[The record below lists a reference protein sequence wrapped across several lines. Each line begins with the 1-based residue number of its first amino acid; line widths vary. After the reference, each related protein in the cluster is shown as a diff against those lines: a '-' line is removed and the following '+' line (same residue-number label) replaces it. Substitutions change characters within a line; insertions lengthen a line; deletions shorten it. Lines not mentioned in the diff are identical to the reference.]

1 MSLPGAAGLLLSL
14 AIIVAAARVLGYAAN
29 RIGQPAVVGEITAG
43 ILLGPT
49 VLAPEVSHWLF
60 SSTTRQSLT
69 GLADLGLALFMFI
82 TGYELDHAIARGM
95 RRAATTISLGATA
108 LPFGLGVAIALWL
121 APRHHVGHLVPFV
134 LFMGAAMSVTAFPVL
149 ARILTD
155 RGMQRTGIGTLA
167 LSSAAIAD
175 VGAWCVL
182 ALVTA
187 LTGISGHSSWHAW
200 LVLPYAV
207 VLWAAVRP
215 ALRKLLEY
223 AARKGAKSGLV
234 VTTVAGLLLSSTF
247 TEAIG
252 IHFIFGAFAFGVI
265 MPRSP
270 STSEVLRPVLDGL
283 GQVGTVLLLPVYF
296 VIAGF
301 NINLTHVGVSGLAE
315 LAVIMGVAM
324 AGKGLGTAAAARLL
338 RRPPRESLALAA
350 LMNTRGLTEIV
361 ILMVGLE
368 AGILDT
374 RLFSLM
380 VLMAVVTTAAA
391 APVLRISGYGGASGQ
406 PLHVLPPPVASGDR
420 DDQLAALAKSH
431 TTASLAKQCQGRRC
445 QRVQDRLTTR

>member
-43 ILLGPT
+43 VALGPT
-49 VLAPEVSHWLF
+49 ALRPELGHWLF
-60 SSTTRQSLT
+60 TSATHQELT

-82 TGYELDHAIARGM
+82 TGYELDHAIAHGM

-108 LPFGLGVAIALWL
+108 LPFGLGVAIAVWL
-121 APRHHVGHLVPFV
+121 ASRHHIAHVAPFV

-155 RGMQRTGIGTLA
+155 RGMQQTGLGILA

-175 VGAWCVL
+175 VVAWCVL

-187 LTGISGHSSWHAW
+187 LAGISGGNSWHAW

-207 VLWAAVRP
+207 ILWVAVRP
-215 ALRKLLEY
+215 LLRKLLEA
-223 AARKGAKSGLV
+223 AARRGARTGLV
-234 VTTVAGLLLSSTF
+234 VTTVAGLLLSSAF

-252 IHFIFGAFAFGVI
+252 IHLIFGAFIFGVI
-265 MPRSP
+265 MPRGS
-270 STSEVLRPVLDGL
+270 STSELLRPVLDGL
-283 GQVGTVLLLPVYF
+283 GQVSTVLLLPVYF

-301 NINLTHVGVSGLAE
+301 NINLTRIGVSGLVE
-315 LAVIMGVAM
+315 FGVIMLVAVT
-324 AGKGLGTAAAARLL
+324 GKGLGTVAAARRL
-338 RRPPRESLALAA
+338 RRSGRESVALAA

-361 ILMVGLE
+361 ILMAGLQ
-368 AGILDT
+368 AGVLDT

-391 APVLRISGYGGASGQ
+391 APVLRASGYGGTSGR
-406 PLHVLPPPVASGDR
+406 PLRVVPPLPAVSGSGPDPDTVVPDDVA
-420 DDQLAALAKSH
+420 A
-431 TTASLAKQCQGRRC
+431 
-445 QRVQDRLTTR
+445 